1 MVCYSSNSLA
11 CLEISFKVF
20 PSFNAVRIVSPPL
33 FTLHKEIFG
42 PMISV
47 IRISPILVS
56 ILCPSSKA
64 LQVEPHYPENN
75 SPPGT
80 GIALLIKTEILS
92 KRKQSL

>member
-1 MVCYSSNSLA
+1 
-11 CLEISFKVF
+11 
-20 PSFNAVRIVSPPL
+20 
-33 FTLHKEIFG
+33 
-42 PMISV
+42 
-47 IRISPILVS
+47 
-56 ILCPSSKA
+56 